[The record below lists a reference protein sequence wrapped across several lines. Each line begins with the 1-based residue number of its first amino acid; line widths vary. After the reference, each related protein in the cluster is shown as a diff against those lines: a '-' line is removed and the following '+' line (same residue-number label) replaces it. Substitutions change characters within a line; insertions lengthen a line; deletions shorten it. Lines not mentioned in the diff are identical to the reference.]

1 MKKCFFR
8 SFDVG
13 IGDCNVIRLVDGD
26 NQYSIMV
33 DCGRFTTPVTD
44 YVTNVLNKHINILI
58 ATHIDG
64 DHIIGLVKMLKEI
77 PDLTIDNIWY
87 NAYRRENA
95 GEPVELTEQQKKVLN
110 WIKQELPVEF
120 DAINYRREIS
130 APKGKTLARTILE
143 NPDWKRVW
151 KTDYITDET
160 QDFLLPNGL
169 GKIVFLS
176 PNNDALQAID
186 ALFKDAFNK
195 YFMQEWNESIEN
207 SEELAELLLRLVE
220 AYKAQCE
227 AKPIS
232 APSNIDLAY
241 VKKQAMTEN
250 ADDSE
255 TNFASIAF
263 MLECGD
269 HKLAILGD
277 AHSNTVEE
285 QLKDKYKTA
294 SFPLMCDAIKI
305 AHHGSN
311 GNSSK
316 ALLSRIVA
324 SVYFIPGGKGDKYP
338 AWGTFGRIAL
348 SHQNEKTV
356 VFSHKCDM
364 TEQMDALAPDVKET
378 LKVQTVFS
386 ENEYELF
393 EW

>member
-13 IGDCNVIRLVDGD
+13 IGDCNVIRLIDGD

-33 DCGRFTTPVTD
+33 DCGSFTTPVKD

-58 ATHIDG
+58 ATHIDD
-64 DHIIGLVKMLKEI
+64 DHIVGLIKMLKEI

-87 NAYRRENA
+87 NSYKRENA

-110 WIKQELPVEF
+110 WIKHELPVEF

-130 APKGKTLARTILE
+130 APQGKTLARTILE

-151 KTDYITDET
+151 KTDYITDEI

-220 AYKAQCE
+220 AYKAQSE

-232 APSNIDLAY
+232 ATTNFDLAY
-241 VKKQAMTEN
+241 VKKQALTET

-255 TNFASIAF
+255 TNCASIAF

-269 HKLAILGD
+269 HKIAMLGD
-277 AHSNTVEE
+277 AYSNVVEE

-294 SFPLMCDAIKI
+294 PFPIKCDAIKI

-311 GNSSK
+311 GNSSQT
-316 ALLSRIVA
+316 LLDKIIA
-324 SVYFIPGGKGDKYP
+324 PLYFIPGGKGDKYP
-338 AWGTFGRIAL
+338 AWGTFGRIVL
-348 SHQNEKTV
+348 SHQNEKRV
-356 VFSHKCDM
+356 VLSHKCDM
-364 TEQMDALAPDVKET
+364 SEQFVALAPDAKET
-378 LKVQTVFS
+378 LKVKMVIS
-386 ENEYELF
+386 EDEYELF